1 MSPSSMYVYI
11 YLSLRRHAR
20 KERSGALLRIYSA
33 TPAGLIY
40 KTLYSEQILGGG
52 HPVPSTV
59 EYGRKRALIE
69 NLKYGIQYAET
80 LGKAFPFA
88 FTLLFSFLRVT
99 YHGLLAASCVVLGVY
114 RSFQQ
119 HLLLRAIIIQH
130 VCNTAQHMILFI
142 RGLIYI

>member
-1 MSPSSMYVYI
+1 MYVHI

-40 KTLYSEQILGGG
+40 KTLYSEQIATRRRA
-52 HPVPSTV
+52 PSTV

-88 FTLLFSFLRVT
+88 FTLLISFLRVT

-119 HLLLRAIIIQH
+119 HYYEQ
-130 VCNTAQHMILFI
+130 
-142 RGLIYI
+142 